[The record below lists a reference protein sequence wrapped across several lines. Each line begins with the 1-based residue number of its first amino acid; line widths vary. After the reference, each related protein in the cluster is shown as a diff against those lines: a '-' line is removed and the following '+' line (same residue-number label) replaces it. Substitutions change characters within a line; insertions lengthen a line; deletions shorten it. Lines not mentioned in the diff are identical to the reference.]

1 MGRWSRG
8 QAERGQGEDAGSTH
22 TARPPSP
29 SAENSR
35 APRITPGTSLASL
48 PRSAGA
54 SGPLPQ
60 LAAHPTAPCHS
71 PGRARGAPRP
81 LARPALTSQA
91 TTVSTPSTEKTRP
104 LCQPRSRDMTYLK
117 ADVVPAPR
125 KLHPNGATGLTT
137 LTELVVRAVRV
148 ALAEMG
154 ECWGYRADPWLL
166 WGRSVAWQ
174 AAGRERPQAERAEGC
189 STVRGTVTEA
199 RMVLR
204 WQGGK
209 HVQKVNVIRAHHAPC
224 VS

>member
-71 PGRARGAPRP
+71 PGRAEGSSEASSSPGADI
-81 LARPALTSQA
+81 S
-91 TTVSTPSTEKTRP
+91 
-104 LCQPRSRDMTYLK
+104 
-117 ADVVPAPR
+117 
-125 KLHPNGATGLTT
+125 
-137 LTELVVRAVRV
+137 
-148 ALAEMG
+148 
-154 ECWGYRADPWLL
+154 GYYSINPID
-166 WGRSVAWQ
+166 
-174 AAGRERPQAERAEGC
+174 
-189 STVRGTVTEA
+189 
-199 RMVLR
+199 
-204 WQGGK
+204 
-209 HVQKVNVIRAHHAPC
+209 
-224 VS
+224 

>member
-1 MGRWSRG
+1 
-8 QAERGQGEDAGSTH
+8 
-22 TARPPSP
+22 
-29 SAENSR
+29 
-35 APRITPGTSLASL
+35 
-48 PRSAGA
+48 
-54 SGPLPQ
+54 
-60 LAAHPTAPCHS
+60 
-71 PGRARGAPRP
+71 
-81 LARPALTSQA
+81 
-91 TTVSTPSTEKTRP
+91 
-104 LCQPRSRDMTYLK
+104 MTYLK

-209 HVQKVNVIRAHHAPC
+209 RTESECNKTSRIMRFIVSLSPNVSESEGSSLHESERRTSHSEVNIQVKKRKNSGVWTWHEALTSDTPAFPSHA
-224 VS
+224 